1 MVWAGDADAWA
12 PEGRWREDGK
22 VVLSER
28 GSGCALEGECCA
40 AWRPVPLRAGRCAGA
55 GEPLPSKEKGRMPRS
70 CGPRPLN
77 DCFSQE
83 NRPIQVGPALS

>member
-28 GSGCALEGECCA
+28 GSGCALEGEFCA
-40 AWRPVPLRAGRCAGA
+40 AWRPVPLRATPP
-55 GEPLPSKEKGRMPRS
+55 E
-70 CGPRPLN
+70 
-77 DCFSQE
+77 
-83 NRPIQVGPALS
+83 